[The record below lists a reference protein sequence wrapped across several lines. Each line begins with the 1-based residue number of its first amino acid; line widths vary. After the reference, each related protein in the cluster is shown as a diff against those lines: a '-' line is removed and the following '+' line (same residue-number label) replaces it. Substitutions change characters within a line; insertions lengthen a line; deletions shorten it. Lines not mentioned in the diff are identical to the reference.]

1 MFYLSLLKFFR
12 AGALVRRP
20 AGMGRAGVRFPALSV
35 CQKNEIF
42 KSVAPKIVLGGV
54 FLQHLWKGGGRRVP
68 RGSPGGPDYPGIQ
81 DSLSFIGPD
90 GRPVLVGL
98 GLGGGG
104 GVPDREHTRSE
115 LRHTTRREPLV
126 PRGRRINYWGRSR
139 KL

>member
-1 MFYLSLLKFFR
+1 MN
-12 AGALVRRP
+12 
-20 AGMGRAGVRFPALSV
+20 
-35 CQKNEIF
+35 KNEIF
-42 KSVAPKIVLGGV
+42 KSVAPKIALGGV
-54 FLQHLWKGGGRRVP
+54 FLEHLWKGGGRRVP
-68 RGSPGGPDYPGIQ
+68 RGSPGGQVDPGIQ

-126 PRGRRINYWGRSR
+126 PRGRRIINM
-139 KL
+139 KKKHILKTKQIKHK